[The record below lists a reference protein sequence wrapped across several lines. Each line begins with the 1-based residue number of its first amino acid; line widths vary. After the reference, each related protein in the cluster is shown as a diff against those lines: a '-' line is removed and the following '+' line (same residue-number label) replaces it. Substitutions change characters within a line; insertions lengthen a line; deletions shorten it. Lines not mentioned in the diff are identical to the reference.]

1 MSSRRRVM
9 IAAGRGRSGDI
20 SPVFGDAVFSTA
32 EIAELVDVDPVECS
46 GGCSFSVLIDDYA
59 SADYDVCGVHLINQ
73 WSQLWLQHRDF
84 GNLEVETIDGSEEF
98 HSDEVEDGV
107 PHHIIAVATPD
118 RIRVYVDGEL
128 IGERPGRYF
137 YGDGTIRRVGAQTG
151 VRNFRVWNRV
161 LTEEEITEVW
171 KIDGGN

>member
-1 MSSRRRVM
+1 MSSRRRM
-9 IAAGRGRSGDI
+9 MMAAGRGRGGDV
-20 SPVFGDAVFSTA
+20 SPVLGDAVFSAA

-59 SADYDVCGVHLINQ
+59 SADYDVCGISMINQ

-84 GNLEVETIDGSEEF
+84 GNLEIETIDGSEEF